1 MNIPNRVKKKTWK
14 QRIAPVLN
22 SVRPATKVIESVA
35 NIAVHLKKP
44 TIFGV
49 AMAASAGANALRD
62 FITEPAGQGTHFY
75 LSFSREYLIGALV
88 KVGARTT
95 KVETGDGNTYVDV
108 ELGDLRLRMF
118 DDASVYVN
126 QVVGTQFIKWLRDLL
141 DPGLPPIMNIQRSQD
156 GKVTS
161 LSQEPITLTSKQGAH
176 ILSQTMPMLKN
187 GRHRTILLTGIPG
200 VGKSTMAQEIAQATK
215 LGRIVHLDPLMVGSE
230 RNGVGNR
237 VIGIETG
244 LTLLNPGVVIVDDI
258 HRINLSLLNLET
270 IRKVAKLV
278 ILTANL
284 PKDDDGETLDG
295 AEIRSGRIDEVFEII
310 PEHNTRQPPFDK
322 LPDDVWERVKF
333 WPIAFLND
341 LELRLIERPDN
352 LRIDDLERRVGLKT
366 KTYKD
371 D

>member
-1 MNIPNRVKKKTWK
+1 
-14 QRIAPVLN
+14 
-22 SVRPATKVIESVA
+22 
-35 NIAVHLKKP
+35 
-44 TIFGV
+44 
-49 AMAASAGANALRD
+49 
-62 FITEPAGQGTHFY
+62 
-75 LSFSREYLIGALV
+75 
-88 KVGARTT
+88 
-95 KVETGDGNTYVDV
+95 
-108 ELGDLRLRMF
+108 
-118 DDASVYVN
+118 
-126 QVVGTQFIKWLRDLL
+126 
-141 DPGLPPIMNIQRSQD
+141 
-156 GKVTS
+156 
-161 LSQEPITLTSKQGAH
+161 
-176 ILSQTMPMLKN
+176 MLKN